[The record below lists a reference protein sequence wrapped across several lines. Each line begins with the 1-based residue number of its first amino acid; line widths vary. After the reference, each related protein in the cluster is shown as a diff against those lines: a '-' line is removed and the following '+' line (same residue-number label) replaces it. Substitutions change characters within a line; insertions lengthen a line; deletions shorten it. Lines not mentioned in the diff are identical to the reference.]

1 MAFEPYYSPPKGWMP
16 ESAGL
21 TVNQLASIGFVI
33 STWAA
38 LESIFQNVLFVLAQ
52 SPDSLGQA
60 LTEDLSPDN
69 RSKALKRLCSSWKLV
84 LGEGY
89 ESQIEALDRLDNVR
103 KWIDSN
109 KGKRN
114 QIAHWNWLRVDD
126 SSMFAFKMH
135 LKPTNLAGN
144 APTGIQTTHDDLFAF
159 GGEIGGKASEL
170 MEIISVLEE
179 LPAWPQKLR

>member
-1 MAFEPYYSPPKGWMP
+1 MPFDPYYSSPKGWMP

-21 TVNQLASIGFVI
+21 TVNQLASIGFVM
-33 STWAA
+33 STWEA

-60 LTEDLSPDN
+60 LTEDLSADN

-84 LGEGY
+84 LGDGY
-89 ESQIEALDRLDNVR
+89 EKQIAALDGLDNVR
-103 KWIDSN
+103 KWIDAN

-126 SSMFAFKMH
+126 KNMFAFKMH
-135 LKPTNLAGN
+135 LKPTTLADN
-144 APTGIQTTHDDLFAF
+144 APTGIHTTHDDLFAF
-159 GGEIGGKASEL
+159 GGEIGSMASEL
-170 MEIISVLEE
+170 IGLLSVLDQ
-179 LPAWPQKLR
+179 LPPWPQKQR